1 MNDQDRDL
9 IIALAQGHLST
20 DAAEEA
26 NARIEGDP
34 ELASAYAEQILALDH
49 LSSLAAPQMSVDE
62 RSGLH
67 ANLTEQLGLVRVA
80 DTPPAPAKRKAT
92 WWAPV
97 FGLAT
102 AAAVVAAVV
111 ILPGS
116 ADDSFDDVSA
126 GANLDTAVTSTAASA
141 AEAAPADE
149 EQGLV
154 DEGELSVYAT
164 GSVELEDLLEEA
176 DGAGSPQ
183 AVERQLADL
192 NFKSTVDLDTD
203 QVQACLNEL
212 STDLPDE
219 IVEILVLGADVD
231 DESTVVHLGFDF
243 GSGVEDGLSFVLG
256 DCSLVDHAPQ
266 G

>member
-1 MNDQDRDL
+1 MRR
-9 IIALAQGHLST
+9 
-20 DAAEEA
+20 AA
-26 NARIEGDP
+26 
-34 ELASAYAEQILALDH
+34 
-49 LSSLAAPQMSVDE
+49 
-62 RSGLH
+62 
-67 ANLTEQLGLVRVA
+67 
-80 DTPPAPAKRKAT
+80 

-116 ADDSFDDVSA
+116 VDDASNDVSA
-126 GANLDTAVTSTAASA
+126 GADYDTAVTTTAASA
-141 AEAAPADE
+141 AESAPVTEDQGPADE
-149 EQGLV
+149 G
-154 DEGELSVYAT
+154 DLSVYST
-164 GSVELEDLLEEA
+164 GSVELEELLEEA

-192 NFKSTVDLDTD
+192 NFKSTVDLDPDEVT
-203 QVQACLNEL
+203 ACLSEL
-212 STDLPDE
+212 STDLPDG

-231 DESTVVHLGFDF
+231 EESTVVHLGFDF
-243 GSGVEDGLSFVLG
+243 GSGVEDGLSFDLG